1 MQPSEIH
8 HAVEVVFRTLMEERG
23 TPLSEVDHTRVL
35 YDGGYGLDS
44 MDTATLSAM
53 LSEKFDDD
61 PYSSGTFP
69 SNIAE
74 VIQYYTERAVA
85 S

>member
-1 MQPSEIH
+1 MSANEVG
-8 HAVEVVFRTLMEERG
+8 HAVKEVFRTLMTEKG
-23 TPLSEVDHTRVL
+23 TPLENVDPGTVL

-53 LSEKFDDD
+53 LGERFEDD
-61 PYSSGTFP
+61 PYTDGTFP
-69 SNIAE
+69 QTLNEIIA
-74 VIQYYTERAVA
+74 YYSSRAPV